1 MYLPLFHVS
10 TCFPRDSA
18 SPPPCAPHS
27 WYVGWRTRFLCCSS
41 TKDNR
46 IIDSATLQPTCSH
59 GRPHRWL
66 PTWCRPEGN
75 TQHVGLTS
83 VRKNGN
89 LFTSPAKNCRIF
101 FVLLEHMF
109 NWRPGWR
116 CRNSDLQR
124 TGRSGGRSRWGEIL
138 WTHLQWPRDPPSL
151 LYSEYR
157 VFLGGKAASAW
168 RLTTHRVR
176 IELLPLPPL
185 CACLA
190 CYRTAFTC
198 I

>member
-1 MYLPLFHVS
+1 MNIRFLPFRFFLSFSFRFFLYFVNFLFPSRVYLPLFHVS

-89 LFTSPAKNCRIF
+89 LFASPAKNCRIF

-116 CRNSDLQR
+116 SRNSDSQR
-124 TGRSGGRSRWGEIL
+124 TGRSGGSKPVGRDFLDTSAMAPRPTQPPVQWIPCISRG
-138 WTHLQWPRDPPSL
+138 
-151 LYSEYR
+151 
-157 VFLGGKAASAW
+157 
-168 RLTTHRVR
+168 
-176 IELLPLPPL
+176 
-185 CACLA
+185 
-190 CYRTAFTC
+190 
-198 I
+198 